1 VNERWAGA
9 VDLLAQVGDVG
20 LDDGGV
26 AADVVLP
33 QVVEELRLR
42 QHPPCVRQ
50 QERNRLYS
58 VGDSST
64 GRPARRTTWASSSSC
79 RSASTAPTRTAAV
92 RCAQQRLDARDHLL
106 EAERLRHVV
115 VAAQRQAPH
124 RLLGAVSRG
133 EEQHR
138 RVVALA
144 PQPPAHLETVDVGQH
159 DVEQQEVR
167 RVRAHGRQGAAP
179 VTGHLDG
186 EAEVAQRGAQ
196 EEPDVLLVVDDEDP
210 GRRRV
215 GGRGHGPSMPPEP
228 VKRL

>member
-1 VNERWAGA
+1 
-9 VDLLAQVGDVG
+9 
-20 LDDGGV
+20 
-26 AADVVLP
+26 
-33 QVVEELRLR
+33 
-42 QHPPCVRQ
+42 
-50 QERNRLYS
+50 LYS
-58 VGDSST
+58 VGDSSD
-64 GRPARRTTWASSSSC
+64 RPAGAAHHVGVVVQLQIRERQHRRGLPPSG
-79 RSASTAPTRTAAV
+79 AP
-92 RCAQQRLDARDHLL
+92 QQRLDARDHLL

-124 RLLGAVSRG
+124 RLLGAVARG

-138 RVVALA
+138 RVVSLA

-167 RVRAHGRQGAAP
+167 RVRAHGREGAAP